1 MKVPTGLARVD
12 AANNDVDVWAYFA
25 LGVAGIDGVD
35 ADDRVYLSCV
45 WVNLV
50 LMMTLVAFPYNKLFF
65 TKKTGN
71 Q

>member
-25 LGVAGIDGVD
+25 LGVAGVDGVD

-45 WVNLV
+45 
-50 LMMTLVAFPYNKLFF
+50 YCF
-65 TKKTGN
+65 TCSSIICAHL
-71 Q
+71 

>member
-25 LGVAGIDGVD
+25 LGVAGVDGVD

-45 WVNLV
+45 
-50 LMMTLVAFPYNKLFF
+50 YCF
-65 TKKTGN
+65 TCSSIICARL
-71 Q
+71 